1 MKLNKMKL
9 IISVITI
16 IVFLSIGLNMNV
28 WAAALTLEIPNT
40 ENNVSGDLIEVVDGT
55 SNQTVANNSNT
66 NTNTPGELA
75 NTGLEELPWVLIGVC
90 VVSAIFA
97 YRKIKEYRAY

>member
-9 IISVITI
+9 IISVIAI
-16 IVFLSIGLNMNV
+16 IAFLSISLNMNV

-97 YRKIKEYRAY
+97 YRKIKEYKAY

>member
-1 MKLNKMKL
+1 MKL

-16 IVFLSIGLNMNV
+16 IAFLSIGLNMNV

-97 YRKIKEYRAY
+97 YRKIKEYKAY

>member
-9 IISVITI
+9 IISVVTI
-16 IVFLSIGLNMNV
+16 IAFLSIGLNMNV

>member
-16 IVFLSIGLNMNV
+16 IAFLSIGLNMNV

>member
-9 IISVITI
+9 IISVIAI
-16 IVFLSIGLNMNV
+16 IAFLSISLNMNV

-75 NTGLEELPWVLIGVC
+75 NTGLEELPWLLIGVC

-97 YRKIKEYRAY
+97 YRKIKEYKAY